1 MPDFFES
8 EWFVPE
14 PDNWHLK
21 NGAPKDIQE
30 NFDAWMKEREES
42 LEEGI
47 IID

>member
-1 MPDFFES
+1 
-8 EWFVPE
+8 
-14 PDNWHLK
+14 LK

-42 LEEGI
+42 FEEGI